1 MSEETKSADRSAPW
15 GIILAIGT
23 SAVVG
28 WGYILALL
36 FSIQVQPLTTVQA
49 FPSDWRREKCLL
61 EIA

>member
-36 FSIQVQPLTTVQA
+36 FSIQVQPLTTVQGLP
-49 FPSDWRREKCLL
+49 F
-61 EIA
+61 